1 MWGGGGEFGRRVTD
15 TDYQLR
21 FSLSTCLV
29 HPFFPCRPLCMWLW
43 ICKQNNEFEASR
55 AGCLQTFYGRRE
67 YNPSGK
73 VDGEYAGLGL
83 TDIRRIKKREE
94 SVEKYLLERQRQA
107 GDSVE
112 HEKF

>member
-1 MWGGGGEFGRRVTD
+1 MQFDRQEWKFDPIGELRDMVKNMDAVVDDFMMKKMGNGEVFVCVCVGGGGEFGRRVTD

-55 AGCLQTFYGRRE
+55 AG
-67 YNPSGK
+67 
-73 VDGEYAGLGL
+73 
-83 TDIRRIKKREE
+83 
-94 SVEKYLLERQRQA
+94 
-107 GDSVE
+107 
-112 HEKF
+112 